1 MISGIHPNRLPA
13 TVSLPRRRFVQ
24 GMAAQHSN
32 SESQEKWPQN
42 TETVSQ
48 DTDSIESVSTVE
60 TQTDRDALGKTLTAR
75 ASRTSHMSLS
85 ERVTTIATNATADPD
100 YEVDWDGDDDPEN
113 PKNWNLKYKSM
124 GIVFLSW
131 NTLIV

>member
-1 MISGIHPNRLPA
+1 M
-13 TVSLPRRRFVQ
+13 Q
-24 GMAAQHSN
+24 GMATQHFDLEGQN
-32 SESQEKWPQN
+32 KWPEPTQRM
-42 TETVSQ
+42 SQ
-48 DTDSIESVSTVE
+48 DTDSIESISTIDAQIE
-60 TQTDRDALGKTLTAR
+60 RDTLGKTLTAR

-113 PKNWNLKYKSM
+113 PKNWNFKYKSM

>member
-1 MISGIHPNRLPA
+1 
-13 TVSLPRRRFVQ
+13 
-24 GMAAQHSN
+24 MAAQHSN

-100 YEVDWDGDDDPEN
+100 
-113 PKNWNLKYKSM
+113 
-124 GIVFLSW
+124 
-131 NTLIV
+131 